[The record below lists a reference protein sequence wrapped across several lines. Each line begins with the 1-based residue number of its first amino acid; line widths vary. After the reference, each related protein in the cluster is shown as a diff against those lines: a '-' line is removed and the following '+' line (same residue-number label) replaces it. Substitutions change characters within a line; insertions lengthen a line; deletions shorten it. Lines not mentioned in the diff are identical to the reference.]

1 MCAVYKLHLFVSEFV
16 SRLRKIDTNIH
27 AFQQHRQRNVN
38 KNKRHVTF
46 AGYDSHYLC
55 LRLGMR
61 GINNWPTIIYRLKNT
76 GIPRYFMTSSIVDN
90 FRKNPRVQIICS
102 ALTDFS
108 LPHLL
113 NSTQRGSMDAGV
125 KTPQCPHLSSHYFI
139 SIL

>member
-16 SRLRKIDTNIH
+16 SRLRKIDTNTH
-27 AFQQHRQRNVN
+27 AFQQQRQRNVN

-90 FRKNPRVQIICS
+90 FRKNPRVQIICN
-102 ALTDFS
+102 ALTDS
-108 LPHLL
+108 LCDML
-113 NSTQRGSMDAGV
+113 MYIV
-125 KTPQCPHLSSHYFI
+125 
-139 SIL
+139 